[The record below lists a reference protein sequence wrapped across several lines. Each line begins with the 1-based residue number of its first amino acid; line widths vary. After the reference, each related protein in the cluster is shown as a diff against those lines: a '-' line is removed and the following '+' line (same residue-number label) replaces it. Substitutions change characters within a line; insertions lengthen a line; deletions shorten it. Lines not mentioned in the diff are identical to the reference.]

1 MTHVPGPWKIIA
13 TDDIAWSYVT
23 AQDHITV
30 DEQKDLGILAGG
42 IIAEVFYR
50 IDDFTFA
57 DVEANANLIHAAP
70 DLLEACINLMDF
82 YHGKGSYKDI
92 HTGTQDDAMFDAWHT
107 IHMQVE
113 AAISKARGEA

>member
-50 IDDFTFA
+50 IGDNVIA
-57 DVEANANLIHAAP
+57 DVESNANLIHAAP
-70 DLLEACINLMDF
+70 DLLEACESARRELR
-82 YHGKGSYKDI
+82 S
-92 HTGTQDDAMFDAWHT
+92 TQRNWDEQCLFDADLILT
-107 IHMQVE
+107 E
-113 AAISKARGEA
+113 AIRKARGEA